1 MSDIT
6 FLSSGGE
13 MGALMRAHDWSQHP
27 LGPPNTWPQALR
39 IATRLM
45 LNTQHQMCLFW
56 GSNAFWFYNDAYRQ
70 TLTGDRHPSSL
81 GTPAQQVWPEVW
93 GEIGP
98 QLSQVMSGGNATWH
112 ENQHLILR
120 RSGRDEDTYWT
131 YSYGP
136 IDDESA
142 ASGVGGVLVACTE
155 TTEQVLFSQRAV
167 RDRQRLSELFEQAP
181 SFMAMLRGPQHIFEL
196 TNPSYRRLIGGLD
209 PMGQSVREAL
219 PDAAAQGFVDLLD
232 TVFQSGEPYVATSA
246 EFSAQA
252 TADMPAS
259 QHHLDFVYQPIRNAM
274 GDVTG
279 IFVVGTDVTERSL
292 AEKALRQSEAR
303 LRHINAD
310 LELQVAER
318 MHGRARIWQLNTD
331 LLGILNADGIFET
344 SNPAWQTV
352 LGWSEETIASTPF
365 FDFLHPDDLA
375 SNQLTFARAM
385 EQAEPALR
393 LQNRYRHR
401 DGGYHWLSWVA
412 IPEGDKIYCTA
423 RDITAEKEA
432 AERLTRTEAALR
444 QSQKMEAVGQLTGGL
459 AHDFN
464 NLLGGVMGAL
474 EIIRMKLDQGHV
486 EDIPRFLKVGETAVS
501 RAASLTQRLLAF
513 SRQQT
518 LDPRSTDVNK
528 LVKGLMDLICRT
540 IGPSVYLEVVDA
552 SGLWPCFVDPPQL
565 ENALLNLCI
574 NARDAMPDG
583 GRITIETTN
592 RSLDAYAADTCEL
605 EAGQYVTLSVT
616 DTGMGMSPEII
627 TRAFDPFFTT
637 KPIGQGTGLGLS
649 MIYGFARQS
658 GGQARIYSEP
668 GSGTTLTIYL
678 PRHHQAPAHEKDV
691 LVADVSPSKQ
701 QNETIL
707 VVEDEPSIRELVNE
721 LLTVAGY
728 IVLQAGNASAGLRIL
743 QSGVTIDLLITDVGL
758 PGTMNGRQMADV
770 ARDTREDLKVL
781 FMTGY
786 AENDVVGNAHLDPG
800 MHVLTK
806 PFSLN
811 TLTRRIQEILL
822 S

>member
-1 MSDIT
+1 
-6 FLSSGGE
+6 
-13 MGALMRAHDWSQHP
+13 
-27 LGPPNTWPQALR
+27 
-39 IATRLM
+39 
-45 LNTQHQMCLFW
+45 
-56 GSNAFWFYNDAYRQ
+56 
-70 TLTGDRHPSSL
+70 
-81 GTPAQQVWPEVW
+81 
-93 GEIGP
+93 
-98 QLSQVMSGGNATWH
+98 
-112 ENQHLILR
+112 
-120 RSGRDEDTYWT
+120 
-131 YSYGP
+131 
-136 IDDESA
+136 
-142 ASGVGGVLVACTE
+142 
-155 TTEQVLFSQRAV
+155 
-167 RDRQRLSELFEQAP
+167 
-181 SFMAMLRGPQHIFEL
+181 
-196 TNPSYRRLIGGLD
+196 
-209 PMGQSVREAL
+209 
-219 PDAAAQGFVDLLD
+219 
-232 TVFQSGEPYVATSA
+232 
-246 EFSAQA
+246 
-252 TADMPAS
+252 
-259 QHHLDFVYQPIRNAM
+259 
-274 GDVTG
+274 
-279 IFVVGTDVTERSL
+279 
-292 AEKALRQSEAR
+292 
-303 LRHINAD
+303 
-310 LELQVAER
+310 
-318 MHGRARIWQLNTD
+318 
-331 LLGILNADGIFET
+331 
-344 SNPAWQTV
+344 
-352 LGWSEETIASTPF
+352 
-365 FDFLHPDDLA
+365 
-375 SNQLTFARAM
+375 
-385 EQAEPALR
+385 
-393 LQNRYRHR
+393 
-401 DGGYHWLSWVA
+401 
-412 IPEGDKIYCTA
+412 
-423 RDITAEKEA
+423 
-432 AERLTRTEAALR
+432 
-444 QSQKMEAVGQLTGGL
+444 
-459 AHDFN
+459 
-464 NLLGGVMGAL
+464 
-474 EIIRMKLDQGHV
+474 MKLDQGHV

-743 QSGVTIDLLITDVGL
+743 QSGVTIDLLITDIGL
-758 PGTMNGRQMADV
+758 PGTMNGRQMTDV
-770 ARDTREDLKVL
+770 ARYTRKDLKVL